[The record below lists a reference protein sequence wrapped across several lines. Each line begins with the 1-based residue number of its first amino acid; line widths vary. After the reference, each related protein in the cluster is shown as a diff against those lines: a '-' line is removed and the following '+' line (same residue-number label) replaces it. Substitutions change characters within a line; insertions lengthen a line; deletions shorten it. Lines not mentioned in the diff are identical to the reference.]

1 MVIQGDGQHSQHDL
15 GCLFREAALD
25 AALPH
30 PLADDVGQDGF
41 QFGDDDAG
49 ELLVYEGAFLLF
61 VEGVYF
67 LPASQFHGGVQAGVV
82 YDFQFFKGIQV
93 GGRGQLPA
101 FVQDAGVVSLNHCVY
116 DIVLGGKIVID
127 TSFPDTG
134 FLGNITDGN
143 GLDIGR
149 THKFLH
155 GIQYHVLFIM
165 VLHEKSSVFSL
176 EYIQV

>member
-1 MVIQGDGQHSQHDL
+1 M
-15 GCLFREAALD
+15 
-25 AALPH
+25 
-30 PLADDVGQDGF
+30 
-41 QFGDDDAG
+41 
-49 ELLVYEGAFLLF
+49 
-61 VEGVYF
+61 
-67 LPASQFHGGVQAGVV
+67 V
-82 YDFQFFKGIQV
+82 YDFQFLKAS
-93 GGRGQLPA
+93 RWEDAASSLPSSRTRSSS
-101 FVQDAGVVSLNHCVY
+101 FNHCVY
-116 DIVLGGKIVID
+116 DIVLGRKIVID

-165 VLHEKSSVFSL
+165 VLHKKSSVFSL